1 MRGPLAVHMNYLRME
16 SIVKKIIPCLS
27 FTLAALLSTNS
38 SADACGEGKIT
49 KIYAGGWNSQDIL
62 LIVDNS
68 VSGPDATV
76 ASTLFN
82 GMLRISK
89 ASLRE
94 TERETQFANLHA
106 AALSAFHAG
115 TTVRAFTHWG
125 QCHSV
130 TELMLTK

>member
-1 MRGPLAVHMNYLRME
+1 MKFYIACFSFMFVILA
-16 SIVKKIIPCLS
+16 
-27 FTLAALLSTNS
+27 STNA
-38 SADACGEGKIT
+38 SADACGEGKIK
-49 KIYAGGWNSQDIL
+49 KIYAGGWNSHDIL
-62 LIVDNS
+62 LILDNS

-76 ASTLFN
+76 AGTFFN

-89 ASLRE
+89 ASLLE
-94 TERETQFANLHA
+94 TEREIQFAHLHA

-130 TELMLTK
+130 TELQLTK